1 VFYLQEN
8 KKRLLGA
15 KYSTM
20 RLFTMSMESEVIML
34 EEPYLISSHD
44 KIQTNLENGYFDIG
58 RCHSYVN
65 PLNCRTEYV
74 YTATRY
80 YIFNNSGSFL
90 GGTLYIDSEVYNVT
104 GQYVMNPHGFI
115 VMELNPFNLDLD
127 NFVMNEN

>member
-1 VFYLQEN
+1 
-8 KKRLLGA
+8 
-15 KYSTM
+15 M